1 VTVFCTGEGQTSPP
15 GVDGKIADRILP
27 KPLMPVS
34 VKIGGAS
41 VTPLYAA
48 AAGAAVAGALQV
60 NVEIPASVTPGSH
73 VPIEIQIGTASSQPN
88 VTIAVK

>member
-1 VTVFCTGEGQTSPP
+1 LV
-15 GVDGKIADRILP
+15 
-27 KPLMPVS
+27 PVS
-34 VKIGGAS
+34 VNIGGAS

-60 NVEIPASVTPGSH
+60 NVEIPASVIPGSH
-73 VPIEIQIGTASSQPN
+73 VPIQIQIGTATSQPN